1 MAAGSKERLIKIIGT
16 KDSAKEQR
24 PPLAFLLWS
33 LGRDAR
39 RISRMRL
46 GPWVPLN
53 PSLPVLPALAC
64 GSGSE
69 ADPE

>member
-16 KDSAKEQR
+16 KDRAEAFPLSCLSAE
-24 PPLAFLLWS
+24 A
-33 LGRDAR
+33 
-39 RISRMRL
+39 MRL
-46 GPWVPLN
+46 QDQQDEVGPSTLGPSG
-53 PSLPVLPALAC
+53 SLPGAC